1 MRRPGDLRCR
11 YRYRHQGRVVKPIPV
26 AFHIGPLQ
34 IHTYGIGLALT
45 FWFGYRYFAKRLR
58 DHGYPD
64 AWFGRAFIWIVIMS
78 VVGARAV
85 SVIANLRGPQG
96 YIANPGDILA
106 VWHGGLS
113 SYGGLLGGVPT
124 GLLCRRRWCPQLRLS
139 VAVDLV
145 APVLV
150 IAWAM
155 GRLLGPQFEFQGG
168 GNPTHAWYGMYYAGQ
183 VGKRLPV
190 PVFQAIEDSL
200 VFVVAL
206 WVERRIARRG
216 GPIGVVATTVVTLY
230 GAFRFNDE
238 YVLLPHNTG
247 GDVAVLVASLSF
259 VGLGAALAGW
269 LLWRDR
275 GRAHEGVTDPWHAP
289 PPIGDGASTAAV
301 SEAGDADAGGSI
313 VATNSADAGGI
324 DSAAGA
330 DSADHEPAEAARQLR
345 VVPGHAN
352 RERGQT

>member
-1 MRRPGDLRCR
+1 
-11 YRYRHQGRVVKPIPV
+11 VKPIPID
-26 AFHIGPLQ
+26 FHIGPLQ
-34 IHTYGIGLALT
+34 IHTYGIGLAIT

-64 AWFGRAFIWIVIMS
+64 AWFGRTFVWIVIMS

-85 SVIANLRGPQG
+85 SVLANLRGQQG

-124 GLLCRRRWCPQLRLS
+124 GLICRRRWCPQLRLS
-139 VAVDLV
+139 VALDLV

-150 IAWAM
+150 IAWAL

-168 GNPTHAWYGMYYAGQ
+168 GLPTHAWYGMYYAGQ

-190 PVFQAIEDSL
+190 PIFQAIEDSL
-200 VFVVAL
+200 VFVAAL

-216 GPIGVVATTVVTLY
+216 GPIGVVATTVATLY

-247 GDVAVLVASLSF
+247 GDVAVLVGSLAF
-259 VGLGAALAGW
+259 VGVGGALAGW

-275 GRAHEGVTDPWHAP
+275 GRSHEGVTDPWHAP
-289 PPIGDGASTAAV
+289 EPADLAPSLDGGAGGGEEDRGAAV
-301 SEAGDADAGGSI
+301 
-313 VATNSADAGGI
+313 VATPEADVAGVESSTG
-324 DSAAGA
+324 SEPAG
-330 DSADHEPAEAARQLR
+330 HEPAEAARRLR
-345 VVPGHAN
+345 TVPGHAN
-352 RERGQT
+352 RRERT